1 MSNAQRALNLR
12 SIALTAF
19 LPTLLFSVG
28 EGAIIPL
35 IPLVANDLGATLAIA
50 GVIAAMVMLGE
61 LVGDIP
67 SGWVVSRIGERNSM
81 IWASVITIGAVIIC
95 LTAPNPLVL
104 GLGIFLIGIA
114 TAVFALAR
122 HAFMTSYVPLMYR
135 ARALSTLGGV
145 FRAGWFVGPFLS
157 AALIHLTGSTQA
169 AFWVFIVC
177 CVLAVAILV
186 ILPDPTRD
194 LDVSDRAVPER
205 AAPERAVPER
215 TASEQAV
222 PQSPVPESS
231 VPEQA
236 VPEQAVPEQAVPEQ
250 AVPEQ
255 AVPEGPA
262 SASPADVTPPGAA
275 ETDTAALAARGLF
288 KTIRSHRNVLV
299 RLGTGAALVGAM
311 RASRTVM
318 LPLWAVSIGISAPD
332 TALIIGIAGG
342 IDFVLFYASGQIMD
356 RFGRIWSA
364 VPSMI
369 GLGIGHVALAFTH
382 DLPSNVGWFI
392 GIAMFLSLANGI
404 GSGLLMTLGAD
415 LAPQQYPAPF
425 LGAWRFTADFGSAAA
440 PLALAGIT
448 ALASLSIAS
457 GIVGVFGLFGAA
469 LLSRYIP
476 RFAPHRPRSL
486 L

>member
-1 MSNAQRALNLR
+1 MSNTQRPLNLR

-19 LPTLLFSVG
+19 LPTLLFSIG

-50 GVIAAMVMLGE
+50 GVIAAMIMFGE

-67 SGWVVSRIGERNSM
+67 SGWIVARIGERNSM
-81 IWASVITIGAVIIC
+81 IWASLVTIGAVIIC
-95 LTAPNPLVL
+95 LMAPNPLVL
-104 GLGIFLIGIA
+104 GVGIFLIGIA

-122 HAFMTSYVPLMYR
+122 HAFMTSYVPLVYR

-177 CVLAVAILV
+177 CVLAVTMLV

-194 LDVSDRAVPER
+194 FTAPAVSKIAPTSDAGPATPAVP
-205 AAPERAVPER
+205 
-215 TASEQAV
+215 
-222 PQSPVPESS
+222 
-231 VPEQA
+231 
-236 VPEQAVPEQAVPEQ
+236 
-250 AVPEQ
+250 
-255 AVPEGPA
+255 
-262 SASPADVTPPGAA
+262 
-275 ETDTAALAARGLF
+275 TAADGLF
-288 KTIRSHRNVLV
+288 QTIRAHRSVLV
-299 RLGTGAALVGAM
+299 RLGAGAALVGAM

-318 LPLWAVSIGISAPD
+318 LPLWAVSIGVSAPD

-342 IDFVLFYASGQIMD
+342 IDFVLFYFSGQIMD

-369 GLGIGHVALAFTH
+369 GLGLGHLALAFTH

-392 GIAMFLSLANGI
+392 GVAMFLSLANGI

-415 LAPQQYPAPF
+415 LAPQRCPAPF
-425 LGAWRFTADFGSAAA
+425 LGAWRFTADFGSATA
-440 PLALAGIT
+440 PLAVAGIT

-457 GIVGVFGLFGAA
+457 GIIGGFGLFGAV
-469 LLSRYIP
+469 LLGRYIP

-486 L
+486 D